1 MERENKQ
8 EKEEV
13 TYESNKKAESER
25 VDLNM
30 ILAVLTENAN
40 VLNIAKLNRKQ
51 TQSYNFKK
59 IFIITIF
66 CL

>member
-1 MERENKQ
+1 MEREREQ
-8 EKEEV
+8 TRERA
-13 TYESNKKAESER
+13 YESNKKAESER